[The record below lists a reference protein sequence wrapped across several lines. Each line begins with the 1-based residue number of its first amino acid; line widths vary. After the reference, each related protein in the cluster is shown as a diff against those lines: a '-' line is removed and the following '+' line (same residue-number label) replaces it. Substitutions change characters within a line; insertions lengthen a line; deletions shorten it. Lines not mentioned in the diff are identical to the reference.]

1 VRLREPH
8 QHAEGRVISARVQV
22 IERVPTVRAIGGS
35 ASAASHPH
43 SIATRPREF
52 SAACEQ

>member
-1 VRLREPH
+1 MRLREPH

-35 ASAASHPH
+35 ATGIRGEPPTLNRNAPAR
-43 SIATRPREF
+43 IQR
-52 SAACEQ
+52 CL